1 VNFYSLIALL
11 LAGTVFFVGIF
22 TATDNTSAFLDFHA
36 ALIVFGGTGAVTAV
50 SFHMDRMYLMLKAF
64 YFRVVKGRKID
75 YVGIIRDLMVVAEAY
90 RKNDPALNQ
99 IIAELS
105 DPFMKECMEN
115 LREEFMSVDDL
126 YHIQSIRAQ
135 TIHYRYNE
143 DAKKFKA
150 IGKFPPAMGLMGAVL
165 GMIALLQTLGQ
176 PGAEKNVGP
185 AMAVAMVATLYG
197 IAFANLVILPIAE
210 NLMEGTRELNV
221 KNRII
226 VEGIR
231 LIAQKKNRV
240 LLAEELNSYLLP
252 NERLDWKEVDHQKAA

>member
-1 VNFYSLIALL
+1 MNFYSLIALL
-11 LAGTVFFVGIF
+11 LTGTVFFVGVF

-50 SFHMDRMYLMLKAF
+50 SFHMDRMYLMLKVV
-64 YFRVVKGRKID
+64 YFRIVMGKKIN
-75 YVGIIRDLMVVAEAY
+75 YINVIRDLMLVAEAY
-90 RKNDPALNQ
+90 RKNDPSLPG
-99 IIAELS
+99 IIANLT
-105 DPFMKECMEN
+105 DPFMRECMEN
-115 LREEFMSVDDL
+115 LREEFMSVEEL
-126 YHIQSIRAQ
+126 YHVLSIRVQ
-135 TIHYRYNE
+135 TIHYRYSA

-210 NLMEGTRELNV
+210 NLMEGTRELHT

-252 NERLDWKEVDHQKAA
+252 AERLDWKEIEHKKAA